1 MKKVIFVIICLS
13 FMVCS
18 NVYGVKQELKG
29 VKIVLDA
36 GHGGFDNGTMDYG
49 YKEDDINLEIILKL
63 KEVLK
68 KEGAKVYLT
77 RDGDYD
83 MTKRNHHYS
92 KQDDMYL
99 RVKKIDRFKADY
111 LISIHQNASGN
122 KSAWGSQVFYYYRS
136 TKGNEL
142 AKDINQSLK
151 EVTHSSKPVSGCG
164 FRVLRATKTLGV
176 LIECGFMSNWNECGQ
191 LRNKAYQEK
200 ICIKIKEG
208 LVRYHQKVL
217 RSKKKEVKKVL
228 E

>member
-1 MKKVIFVIICLS
+1 
-13 FMVCS
+13 
-18 NVYGVKQELKG
+18 
-29 VKIVLDA
+29 
-36 GHGGFDNGTMDYG
+36 
-49 YKEDDINLEIILKL
+49 
-63 KEVLK
+63 
-68 KEGAKVYLT
+68 
-77 RDGDYD
+77 
-83 MTKRNHHYS
+83 
-92 KQDDMYL
+92 MYL

-136 TKGNEL
+136 AKGNEL

-200 ICIKIKEG
+200 LCIKIKEG

>member
-1 MKKVIFVIICLS
+1 
-13 FMVCS
+13 
-18 NVYGVKQELKG
+18 
-29 VKIVLDA
+29 
-36 GHGGFDNGTMDYG
+36 
-49 YKEDDINLEIILKL
+49 
-63 KEVLK
+63 
-68 KEGAKVYLT
+68 
-77 RDGDYD
+77 

-176 LIECGFMSNWNECGQ
+176 LIECGFLSNEKEAELLNDE
-191 LRNKAYQEK
+191 KYQEK
-200 ICIKIKEG
+200 IAWSIYAGI
-208 LVRYHQKVL
+208 QKYFGEDGY
-217 RSKKKEVKKVL
+217 KNE
-228 E
+228 

>member
-1 MKKVIFVIICLS
+1 MKKIILVIVCLS
-13 FMVCS
+13 FMICS
-18 NVYGVKQELKG
+18 NVYGAKQELKG

-49 YKEDDINLEIILKL
+49 YKEDNINLEIVLKL

-99 RVKKIDRFKADY
+99 RVKKIDSFKADY

-122 KSAWGSQVFYYYRS
+122 KRAWGSQVFYYYRS

-176 LIECGFMSNWNECGQ
+176 LIECGFMSNKEE
-191 LRNKAYQEK
+191 LSKLIEDDYQNSMASA
-200 ICIKIKEG
+200 IKKGIDTYFEIMA
-208 LVRYHQKVL
+208 
-217 RSKKKEVKKVL
+217 
-228 E
+228 

>member
-1 MKKVIFVIICLS
+1 
-13 FMVCS
+13 
-18 NVYGVKQELKG
+18 
-29 VKIVLDA
+29 
-36 GHGGFDNGTMDYG
+36 
-49 YKEDDINLEIILKL
+49 
-63 KEVLK
+63 
-68 KEGAKVYLT
+68 
-77 RDGDYD
+77 

-200 ICIKIKEG
+200 LCIKIKEG
-208 LVRYHQKVL
+208 LVRYHQKDL
-217 RSKKKEVKKVL
+217 RNKKKEVKKVL

>member
-1 MKKVIFVIICLS
+1 MKKIILVIVCLS
-13 FMVCS
+13 FMICS
-18 NVYGVKQELKG
+18 NVYGAKQELKG

-49 YKEDDINLEIILKL
+49 YKEDNINLEIVLKL

-99 RVKKIDRFKADY
+99 RVKKIDSFKADY

-122 KSAWGSQVFYYYRS
+122 KRAWGSQVFYYYRS

-176 LIECGFMSNWNECGQ
+176 LIECGFISNKNEIEQ
-191 LRNKAYQEK
+191 LKNEKNQNK
-200 ICIKIKEG
+200 
-208 LVRYHQKVL
+208 LVNAI
-217 RSKKKEVKKVL
+217 VKSINKYF
-228 E
+228 